1 MLVLLE
7 RDLSSAQP
15 LVQLGN
21 GIGHRRGG
29 VRDRRVIADERRV
42 NLLRR
47 YKDDTGHPGQADEAE
62 LRGFHPCGDQCKGL
76 VRFGLKLMMP

>member
-7 RDLSSAQP
+7 RDLSAAQP
-15 LVQLGN
+15 LVQQRN
-21 GIGHRRGG
+21 RIRHRRGG
-29 VRDRRVIADERRV
+29 VRDRRMIADERRV

-62 LRGFHPCGDQCKGL
+62 LRGFHLCGGQCKGL
-76 VRFGLKLMMP
+76 SVLGSN